1 MISPRR
7 PATTIGE
14 LDIHLG
20 FIMEEMRGM
29 RAQQEALRVQ
39 QEAMMQQLATKQEV
53 AALKEDLDAKI
64 SANSA
69 GAWWKRLTEI
79 SVGITAF
86 AAAVGV
92 IIAILR
98 YLPKE

>member
-20 FIMEEMRGM
+20 FLMEEL
-29 RAQQEALRVQ
+29 RAIREQQGTML
-39 QEAMMQQLATKQEV
+39 QQLATKQEV
-53 AALKEDLDAKI
+53 ADLKKDLDAKI

-92 IIAILR
+92 VIAVFRFFNL
-98 YLPKE
+98 